1 MKKLVFVFT
10 LIVFVTTMTGIAL
23 TATNIFPDFKSKDL
37 EGNEVSQEIF
47 TNKKLTM
54 INFWGTYCPPCIAE
68 MPELGELGRSMPD
81 DTQLIGIV
89 IDVADKRTFEKARQI
104 TQKAKAD
111 FPNLLVSREMAPY
124 LQTIAAV
131 PTTIFV
137 DAQGKVVGQP
147 IVGSRSGKAYREE
160 VEKALKLLP

>member
-1 MKKLVFVFT
+1 MKKLVIVLT
-10 LIVFVTTMTGIAL
+10 LIVLA
-23 TATNIFPDFKSKDL
+23 TAMAVVAFTAVNIFPDFKSNDL

-54 INFWGTYCPPCIAE
+54 INFWGTYCPPCIEE
-68 MPELGELGRSMPD
+68 MPELGELGRSMPEGA
-81 DTQLIGIV
+81 QLVGIV
-89 IDVADKRTFEKARQI
+89 IDVGDKRTPEKARQI

-137 DAQGKVVGQP
+137 DAQGNVVGKP